1 MIHLSYSTYVQRPGS
16 FNAPQSGFPPGESV
30 MTMQS
35 ICNAARPFIITG
47 AVSVA
52 LLTLSLF
59 AGCSRQESSDALS
72 AMQTKQPAPPSRHE
86 EVMPEKDPADGSLL
100 TAKLDAVGIPVKY
113 TAHFDGDKL
122 TRIDEVR
129 NADGRHGE
137 YDFYGARLVKYSG
150 AATASAATLLIEFDM
165 QGAVE
170 SAQADPSPMAH
181 SEINAIRERGQL
193 LRSHALAQRETRT
206 HRAE

>member
-1 MIHLSYSTYVQRPGS
+1 
-16 FNAPQSGFPPGESV
+16 
-30 MTMQS
+30 MTTQS
-35 ICNAARPFIITG
+35 ICSTARPFVIKGTIKGIAAG
-47 AVSVA
+47 ATAAVV
-52 LLTLSLF
+52 LTLSLF
-59 AGCSRQESSDALS
+59 AGCSKQEPAPALS

-86 EVMPEKDPADGSLL
+86 EAMPEKDPADGSSV
-100 TAKLDAVGIPVKY
+100 TAKIDAAGIPVKY

-129 NADGRHGE
+129 NADGRQGA

-165 QGAVE
+165 QGTVE

-181 SEINAIRERGQL
+181 SEINAIRERAQL
-193 LRSHALAQRETRT
+193 LRSHALAQRETRM
-206 HRAE
+206 HQAE

>member
-1 MIHLSYSTYVQRPGS
+1 MFNVTIAAMLNPDFHTSTQSDLSMATH
-16 FNAPQSGFPPGESV
+16 
-30 MTMQS
+30 S
-35 ICNAARPFIITG
+35 ISNPFHGASRFFILTGTTLVAA
-47 AVSVA
+47 
-52 LLTLSLF
+52 LTLSLF
-59 AGCSRQESSDALS
+59 AGCSKQEPA
-72 AMQTKQPAPPSRHE
+72 ATQAQETKQAAPPVQHE
-86 EVMPEKDPADGSLL
+86 EVAPEKDPTDGSVV
-100 TAKLDAVGIPVKY
+100 TAKVDASGIPVKY

-129 NADGRHGE
+129 NADGRQGE

-165 QGAVE
+165 TGSVE

-181 SEINAIRERGQL
+181 SEINAIRERAQL
-193 LRSHALAQRETRT
+193 LRSHALAQRETRM

>member
-1 MIHLSYSTYVQRPGS
+1 M
-16 FNAPQSGFPPGESV
+16 FNACGFLIRLHQTSGFNPGNSA
-30 MTMQS
+30 MTTQS
-35 ICNAARPFIITG
+35 IRSTACSFITPAAVL
-47 AVSVA
+47 A
-52 LLTLSLF
+52 LSLF
-59 AGCSRQESSDALS
+59 AGCSKQEPAEALS

-100 TAKLDAVGIPVKY
+100 TAKLDAAGIPAKY

-129 NADGRHGE
+129 NADGRQGE
-137 YDFYGARLVKYSG
+137 YEFYGARLVKYSG
-150 AATASAATLLIEFDM
+150 VATASAATLLIEFDM
-165 QGAVE
+165 QGTVA

-193 LRSHALAQRETRT
+193 LRSHALAQRDTRI
-206 HRAE
+206 HQASQ